1 MLLILNSTGA
11 TDWADTCIARKLM
24 MMMMMMMMMILKSCL
39 EPGLTHKTK
48 IYDLLR
54 DQFKHNTTI
63 HLKH

>member
-1 MLLILNSTGA
+1 MDSYPALASSYSLKRFHTST
-11 TDWADTCIARKLM
+11 KLFNLYTNM
-24 MMMMMMMMMILKSCL
+24 MKILKSCL

-54 DQFKHNTTI
+54 DQLELNTTV